1 MSLKVEK
8 GLFQQ
13 KLTWWPSKV
22 QVKGEEKLQ
31 AIKLYLQDVYYILQ
45 KDNNRE
51 EWYSVVLKQFKN
63 WIKLDWWTDSI
74 ANFSQFTSDWFGVRT
89 DS

>member
-22 QVKGEEKLQ
+22 QVKEEEKLQ

-45 KDNNRE
+45 
-51 EWYSVVLKQFKN
+51 
-63 WIKLDWWTDSI
+63 
-74 ANFSQFTSDWFGVRT
+74 
-89 DS
+89 

>member
-1 MSLKVEK
+1 MSLKVGK

-22 QVKGEEKLQ
+22 QVKEEEKLQ

-45 KDNNRE
+45 KDNTRGVVFCLLKAIQKNELNRID
-51 EWYSVVLKQFKN
+51 V
-63 WIKLDWWTDSI
+63 
-74 ANFSQFTSDWFGVRT
+74 
-89 DS
+89 

>member
-1 MSLKVEK
+1 MWAGKPNCTKRKKSMSLKVEK

-22 QVKGEEKLQ
+22 QVKEEEKLQ

-45 KDNNRE
+45 KDNTRG
-51 EWYSVVLKQFKN
+51 VVFCCLKAIQKIESN
-63 WIKLDWWTDSI
+63 
-74 ANFSQFTSDWFGVRT
+74 
-89 DS
+89 

>member
-1 MSLKVEK
+1 MSWKTQLHQKEKSMSLKVEK

-22 QVKGEEKLQ
+22 QVKEEEKLQ

-45 KDNNRE
+45 KDNNRG
-51 EWYSVVLKQFKN
+51 VVFCCP
-63 WIKLDWWTDSI
+63 I
-74 ANFSQFTSDWFGVRT
+74 AIQKIESN
-89 DS
+89 